1 MGKLLTSDPGG
12 RDGLENRKMGKMN
25 IPSGGGAGEGTTY
38 STSDVG
44 VEQADTLIGFLL

>member
-1 MGKLLTSDPGG
+1 MGRLLISDTGG
-12 RDGLENRKMGKMN
+12 RDALENRKMGKMN
-25 IPSGGGAGEGTTY
+25 IPRGGEEGTTY